1 MEKTTKELLDE
12 AIETEIDNLYQISL
26 KPDEKSKVVDDLV
39 KLYKLKI
46 EEIKIESE
54 IEEKNRIRISEDM
67 NRTYEMKLKD
77 NQLSEQVKDR
87 YFRLG
92 IAAAELILPLIF
104 YGIWMRKGL
113 KFEETGAFTSTT
125 FKGLLNKFKP
135 TKK

>member
-46 EEIKIESE
+46 EETKVESE